1 MQQLGRSSV
10 DLEFAFKHFLDRN
23 LRQYSRI
30 KTLLNPGS
38 PIPLDTA
45 FEPPTLEVDDH
56 LYNED
61 SFLRLLQ
68 SEPFIIITG
77 TGGSGN
83 SVLIKHLFIRYYNKP
98 WNRIPILI
106 EIRNLPDTQTILEYI
121 KTQIQSVSNNFSD
134 KMLEYAL
141 RSGKFVLLFD
151 GFDEVDYDRRKSVA
165 DQIIGVTYSYGDNSV
180 ILTSR
185 PDDSFAGWNEF
196 TIAKMKGFN
205 KNQVISIVKK
215 MKYDKSIKG
224 EFIRLIRDG
233 SLYETHGSFLSN
245 PLLCTIMLLTFDQ
258 GAEIPNKMD
267 VFFGQTFDVLFY
279 RHDATKGTSYRR
291 KFMTAL
297 SIEDFRAAVAAFSAF
312 SYVDVGPTMR
322 SAIATIAANK
332 ALEYCRLT
340 ESASSFLNDLCSS
353 VSLMV
358 KEGDTYSYI
367 HRKFQEYFVALFLVT
382 REIG

>member
-1 MQQLGRSSV
+1 MIDLSAVETTVVSQFAKDLLTFLKKEGMQQLGRSSV

-291 KFMTAL
+291 KLMTAL
-297 SIEDFRAAVAAFSAF
+297 SI
-312 SYVDVGPTMR
+312 
-322 SAIATIAANK
+322 
-332 ALEYCRLT
+332 
-340 ESASSFLNDLCSS
+340 
-353 VSLMV
+353 
-358 KEGDTYSYI
+358 
-367 HRKFQEYFVALFLVT
+367 
-382 REIG
+382 

>member
-1 MQQLGRSSV
+1 MIDLSAVETTVVSQFAKDLLTFLKKEGMQQLGRSSV

-151 GFDEVDYDRRKSVA
+151 GFDEVLKFIKS
-165 DQIIGVTYSYGDNSV
+165 
-180 ILTSR
+180 L
-185 PDDSFAGWNEF
+185 
-196 TIAKMKGFN
+196 
-205 KNQVISIVKK
+205 
-215 MKYDKSIKG
+215 
-224 EFIRLIRDG
+224 
-233 SLYETHGSFLSN
+233 
-245 PLLCTIMLLTFDQ
+245 
-258 GAEIPNKMD
+258 
-267 VFFGQTFDVLFY
+267 
-279 RHDATKGTSYRR
+279 
-291 KFMTAL
+291 
-297 SIEDFRAAVAAFSAF
+297 
-312 SYVDVGPTMR
+312 
-322 SAIATIAANK
+322 
-332 ALEYCRLT
+332 
-340 ESASSFLNDLCSS
+340 
-353 VSLMV
+353 
-358 KEGDTYSYI
+358 
-367 HRKFQEYFVALFLVT
+367 
-382 REIG
+382 